1 LSACA
6 TTSPWQA
13 PQGGGPGAYDT
24 APNYDGN
31 KCATGQLSPDGT
43 AYTFALA
50 GKEQPRSGA
59 FDVAIVPTPG
69 SPPAP
74 FAVVFNPPDDGSL
87 ALAGGSTSDTT
98 PVTEVAPETSP
109 APTPVPDTSSSSSS
123 PYVASSPAVS
133 GSVDSSAPATLP
145 TPTAQPANPA

>member
-1 LSACA
+1 SGVPTAAPNPAVPSGGLYVQSDPSSVATTAMAYSAVRFAVPEGSTGTLTLKIAGSPPSTTQTAALSACA

-74 FAVVFNPPDDGSL
+74 FAVVFNPPD
-87 ALAGGSTSDTT
+87 
-98 PVTEVAPETSP
+98 
-109 APTPVPDTSSSSSS
+109 
-123 PYVASSPAVS
+123 
-133 GSVDSSAPATLP
+133 
-145 TPTAQPANPA
+145 